1 MGLSKGVKYMVSKW
15 GEARLRNYGR
25 LGVDKSRLTVGTV
38 AGAVEVGKRLQTQ
51 NRRVFWSE
59 GLTWHRLREG
69 WVPQCCAHSV
79 LKMVLL

>member
-1 MGLSKGVKYMVSKW
+1 MVSKW

-25 LGVDKSRLTVGTV
+25 LGVDKTRLNG
-38 AGAVEVGKRLQTQ
+38 GDSGWSSGGGQRLQTQ

-59 GLTWHRLREG
+59 GLTWHPPLREG